1 MLDMHA
7 NDAEVKTQV
16 DEPTQQTR
24 APYFK
29 FFVDDWRAGTT
40 ELTYE
45 QKGLYIDLLCLMWDR
60 KGGLPNDP
68 VEIAKLLGRNPKNV
82 RRLLGELM
90 AGDKPKVR
98 IARGKLINGRMY
110 KLISEQ
116 QKQVDVATQPRKS
129 NSEKTR
135 RRLPID
141 PELIEGKPPIPTTQ
155 DIENKDLFSSLPKP
169 DPKPDKKIEPS
180 NDGSMVARKRAK
192 SKRESLDTRL
202 PEGWVLPP
210 EWLEWAKINY
220 APDPAAVQMEADR
233 FRDYWH
239 AAPGAK
245 GRKRDWAATWRNWC
259 RNAKGAPATLRS
271 RPAGS
276 PGRNDEL
283 PAWRR
288 ERNERAAECRAWL
301 SKRPAQRTSA

>member
-7 NDAEVKTQV
+7 TTEEVKALV
-16 DEPTQQTR
+16 DEPTQSR

-45 QKGLYIDLLCLMWDR
+45 QKGLYIDMLCLMWDR

-68 VEIAKLLGRNPKNV
+68 AEIAKLLGRNPKNIK
-82 RRLLGELM
+82 RLLGELM

-98 IARGKLINGRMY
+98 MVRGKLINGRMY

-116 QKQVDVATQPRKS
+116 QKQVEIAAQPRKD

-135 RRLPID
+135 RKLPINS
-141 PELIEGKPPIPTTQ
+141 ELIGNKLPISDPQ
-155 DIENKDLFSSLPKP
+155 VPEKKDLFASLPEPKP
-169 DPKPDKKIEPS
+169 DPIPEPKKEEPS
-180 NDGSMVARKRAK
+180 DDGSLGARKRAK
-192 SKRESLDTRL
+192 PKRESLDTRL
-202 PEGWVLPP
+202 PQDWVLPLD
-210 EWLEWAKINY
+210 WLEWAEINY
-220 APDPAAVQMEADR
+220 APDRAAVRSEADR

-245 GRKRDWAATWRNWC
+245 GRKRDWFATWRNWC
-259 RNAKGAPATLRS
+259 RNAKGAPATLVR

-276 PGRNDEL
+276 PG
-283 PAWRR
+283 WREEIADKNAR
-288 ERNERAAECRAWL
+288 MRAAIRGL
-301 SKRPAQRTSA
+301 

>member
-7 NDAEVKTQV
+7 AEEEVKTSV
-16 DEPTQQTR
+16 DEPTQAR

-68 VEIAKLLGRNPKNV
+68 TEIAKLLGRNPKNV
-82 RRLLGELM
+82 KRLLGELM

-98 IARGKLINGRMY
+98 TVRGKLINGRMY

-116 QKQVDVATQPRKS
+116 QKQADAAAQPRKG

-135 RRLPID
+135 RKLPIN
-141 PELIEGKPPIPTTQ
+141 PELIGSKSPILTTQ
-155 DIENKDLFSSLPKP
+155 AIENKDLFASLPEP
-169 DPKPDKKIEPS
+169 YPKPSPKEQETP
-180 NDGSMVARKRAK
+180 DGVSLDARKRAK
-192 SKRESLDTRL
+192 PKRENLDTRL
-202 PEGWVLPP
+202 PKDWVLPID
-210 EWLEWAKINY
+210 WLEWAEINY
-220 APDPAAVQMEADR
+220 APDRAAVHLEADR

-239 AAPGAK
+239 AAAGAK
-245 GRKRDWAATWRNWC
+245 GRKRDWFATWRNWC
-259 RNAKGAPATLRS
+259 RNAKGAPATLMR
-271 RPAGS
+271 RPPGS
-276 PGRNDEL
+276 PGSDHAVS
-283 PAWRR
+283 PKQA
-288 ERNERAAECRAWL
+288 RALAAHKEMFG
-301 SKRPAQRTSA
+301 

>member
-7 NDAEVKTQV
+7 ADAEVKDVV
-16 DEPTQQTR
+16 DEPTQGR

-60 KGGLPNDP
+60 KSGLPNDP
-68 VEIAKLLGRNPKNV
+68 AEIAKLLGRNPKNV
-82 RRLLGELM
+82 KRLLGELM

-98 IARGKLINGRMY
+98 TVRGKLINGRMY
-110 KLISEQ
+110 KLIMEQ
-116 QKQVDVATQPRKS
+116 QKQVEVAAKPRKDN

-135 RRLPID
+135 RKLPINS
-141 PELIEGKPPIPTTQ
+141 ELIGDKLPIPDPQ
-155 DIENKDLFSSLPKP
+155 AVENKDLFASLPEP
-169 DPKPDKKIEPS
+169 EPEPKKIEPS
-180 NDGSMVARKRAK
+180 DDGSMGARKRAK
-192 SKRESLDTRL
+192 PKRESLDTRL
-202 PEGWVLPP
+202 PKDWVLPI
-210 EWLEWAKINY
+210 EWLAWAEINY
-220 APDPAAVQMEADR
+220 APDRAAIQAEAER

-245 GRKRDWAATWRNWC
+245 GRKRDWFATWRNWC
-259 RNAKGAPATLRS
+259 RNAKGAPATLVR

-276 PGRNDEL
+276 PGSEAVSPQQAR
-283 PAWRR
+283 A
-288 ERNERAAECRAWL
+288 RAAYQEMFG
-301 SKRPAQRTSA
+301 